1 MRRENA
7 TEIVLTFFP
16 NIVDTRRYRI
26 GPNFA
31 QLPVNRPTVTGEEVN
46 SYFRDGPMCF
56 GANGNGSPNYF
67 PNSYG
72 GLGGSDL
79 KQTVFPVS
87 GDVDRVDTGGDD
99 NFSQCVLWEGFGF
112 GSETKVGW

>member
-72 GLGGSDL
+72 GFGSSDGNL

-99 NFSQCVLWEGFGF
+99 NFSQCVL
-112 GSETKVGW
+112 